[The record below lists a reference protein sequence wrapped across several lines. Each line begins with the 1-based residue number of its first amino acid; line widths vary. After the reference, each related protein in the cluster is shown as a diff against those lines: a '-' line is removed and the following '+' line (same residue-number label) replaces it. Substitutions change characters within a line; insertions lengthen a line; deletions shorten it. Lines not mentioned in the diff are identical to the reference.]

1 MDEPEH
7 LTTNPR
13 RPVPNADSMA
23 GRGHSRRRRRRD
35 ATIIAAWI
43 GAVAAVVSASITI
56 IPHLLSSD
64 ESHRAGSFEMTAPP
78 LPTPTCEGC
87 KSGKTYQEQAA
98 HGGARTYRDPRA
110 LLGEG
115 ERVPSL
121 QKIDVL
127 CKLYSPVPGSPSVG
141 KYWYLVVS
149 PPWNGRYY
157 TVANS
162 YLNGDSPD
170 PHEGT
175 HDTVVD
181 LRVPDCW

>member
-1 MDEPEH
+1 MDEPEQRAIS
-7 LTTNPR
+7 PR
-13 RPVPNADSMA
+13 DPVPNADSTA
-23 GRGHSRRRRRRD
+23 SRDRRRRRD

-43 GAVAAVVSASITI
+43 GAVAAVVSAFIAMV
-56 IPHLLSSD
+56 PNLLSSD
-64 ESHRAGSFEMTAPP
+64 ESHRGGPPEVTALP

-87 KSGKTYQEQAA
+87 KSGKTYQEQAR
-98 HGGARTYRDPRA
+98 GEGARTFRDPRT

-127 CKLYSPVPGSPSVG
+127 CKLDSPVPSSPSVG
-141 KYWYLVVS
+141 RYWYLVVS
-149 PPWNGRYY
+149 TPWNEGYY

-170 PHEGT
+170 PHQGT
-175 HDTVVD
+175 HNAVVD
-181 LRVPDCW
+181 LRVPDC